1 VGALEL
7 GRVPPPAR
15 YYEAAQ
21 TGNMPGRQAPPARPD
36 VPAPGA
42 AVAAASQTAPRPPV
56 PGAPRA
62 APAVQFDTLH
72 IGAKG
77 AALVSGL
84 VAEDIKAKVP
94 GLAAYVA
101 TTE

>member
-1 VGALEL
+1 M
-7 GRVPPPAR
+7 RRP
-15 YYEAAQ
+15 EA
-21 TGNMPGRQAPPARPD
+21 P
-36 VPAPGA
+36 
-42 AVAAASQTAPRPPV
+42 
-56 PGAPRA
+56 A

-101 TTE
+101 RTD